1 MGRIFLFVTVS
12 FGQRF
17 SQLHTPSLQPCAR
30 SATTMSASP
39 PPKPGPEF
47 WDQRYGEEEFAY
59 GTDPNVFLK
68 ESSPQISSSGNVLCL
83 AEGET

>member
-1 MGRIFLFVTVS
+1 
-12 FGQRF
+12 
-17 SQLHTPSLQPCAR
+17 
-30 SATTMSASP
+30 MSAPP

-68 ESSPQISSSGNVLCL
+68 ESAPQIGSAGNVLCL
-83 AEGET
+83 AEGEA